1 MARTFPDDL
10 PAAPASERVVFGALK
25 ARLPDPWQ
33 VWHGV
38 AYSAAQTGATAG
50 KAHFFRTGIR
60 FINSAI
66 AASPSSRCAASFRN
80 SWRDPSIRC
89 TETFFTPIPL

>member
-38 AYSAAQTGATAG
+38 AYSAAQTGAEG
-50 KAHFFRTGIR
+50 EMDFVVAHPNRGLVVIEVKGGQLTCRGGRWFQDGR
-60 FINSAI
+60 
-66 AASPSSRCAASFRN
+66 P
-80 SWRDPSIRC
+80 
-89 TETFFTPIPL
+89 